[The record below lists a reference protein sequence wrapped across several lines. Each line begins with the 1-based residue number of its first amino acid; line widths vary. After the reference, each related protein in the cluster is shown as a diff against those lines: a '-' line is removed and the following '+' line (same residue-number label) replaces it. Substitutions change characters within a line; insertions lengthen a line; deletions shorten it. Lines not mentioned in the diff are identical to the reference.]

1 MEETF
6 FFLKKINIS
15 FLLSEIHALILTTFS
30 QMQEEKELLDLVR
43 VNLFNLFFF
52 FSILSP
58 LFPVKTCLIC
68 YSLFSIHS
76 YTDGI
81 SWLLYL
87 TSRHA
92 EAISVRNP
100 F

>member
-43 VNLFNLFFF
+43 VNLFNLLFFF
-52 FSILSP
+52 FNPFTPFSSEDMLNLLFSFFPYILILTVSAGSFISP
-58 LFPVKTCLIC
+58 LDMLK
-68 YSLFSIHS
+68 LF
-76 YTDGI
+76 
-81 SWLLYL
+81 L
-87 TSRHA
+87 
-92 EAISVRNP
+92 
-100 F
+100 